1 MSISAIFSSMVV
13 PVLLQ
18 SFASAH
24 VSNRKQEESDRHK
37 NENQVSQFNLLRCL
51 AVLPAALNP

>member
-1 MSISAIFSSMVV
+1 MVV

-18 SFASAH
+18 SFAAAH